1 MTERTDSTLPNT
13 RIPARLLKLTR
24 LPHNEW
30 LLRIAELKSA
40 LDASPDDLGL
50 ANAYWEAISGK
61 HGYDVRD
68 GKKAIDTFQSCA
80 FKSGEGLAQLI
91 AAFREL
97 ADDCG
102 ELPRGT
108 LFGPP
113 LENLL
118 RRIANQPSGQLSR
131 DAAWILGFLDDDV

>member
-1 MTERTDSTLPNT
+1 MRFLN
-13 RIPARLLKLTR
+13 LTR

-30 LLRIAELKSA
+30 LLRVAELKSA

-80 FKSGEGLAQLI
+80 FKSDEGLAQLI
-91 AAFREL
+91 AVFRRL
-97 ADDCG
+97 VDDCG
-102 ELPRGT
+102 EVPRGT

-118 RRIANQPSGQLSR
+118 RMVASQPTGKLSR
-131 DAAWILGFLDDDV
+131 DAVWILGFLDENV